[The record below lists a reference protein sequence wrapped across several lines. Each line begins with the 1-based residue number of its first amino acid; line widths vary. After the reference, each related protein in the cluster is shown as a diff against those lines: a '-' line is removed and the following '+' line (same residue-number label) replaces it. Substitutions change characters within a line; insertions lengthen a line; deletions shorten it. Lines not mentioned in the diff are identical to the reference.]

1 MRFQG
6 IVPACVTPFVDDKAS
21 PEAMQANIARW
32 LEAGVHGF
40 LVFGSTGEFMYLEP
54 EERRAV
60 LRAAREAIP
69 ADRFLL
75 AGCGAESTRATLR
88 NLQWAAEDGADAAL
102 VVTPVYYTRGHT
114 EAQRRHFLT
123 LAEESPIPILLYT
136 VPAFTAYDLP
146 VPLIEE
152 LSHHPNIVGIKDSS
166 GDLKRVVLQIRIQEE
181 QDDFTLFAGNP
192 NLAYPALIMGAAGSI
207 TAFANIVPEMFV
219 SLWNAVREKDLS
231 RAAALQR
238 AITELHGKIGPLG
251 IPAIKA
257 ILDHRGYH
265 PGEPRMPLA
274 PLDEEARSMAIAAW
288 RQAMGI
294 CQWWDQAR

>member
-6 IVPACVTPFVDDKAS
+6 IVPACVTPFVDGRAS
-21 PEAMQANIARW
+21 AEAMQANIARW
-32 LEAGVHGF
+32 LKTGVHGF
-40 LVFGSTGEFMYLEP
+40 LVFGSTGEFMYLDAD
-54 EERRAV
+54 ERRDV
-60 LRAAREAIP
+60 LRAARAAIP
-69 ADRFLL
+69 DTHFLL
-75 AGCGAESTRATLR
+75 AGCGAESPRQTLR
-88 NLQWAAEDGADAAL
+88 NLEWAAEDGADAAL
-102 VVTPVYYTRGHT
+102 VVTPVYYTRGNAD
-114 EAQRRHFLT
+114 AQRRHFLA
-123 LAEESPIPILLYT
+123 LADRSPIPILLYT

-146 VPLIEE
+146 VDLIEE
-152 LSHHPNIVGIKDSS
+152 LAQHPNIVGIKDSS

-181 QDDFTLFAGNP
+181 RDFTLFAGSP

-219 SLWNAVREKDLS
+219 SLWNAVQEKDLV

-238 AITELHGKIGPLG
+238 AITELHGHIGPMG

-257 ILDHRGYH
+257 ILAHRGYQ

-274 PLDEEARSMAIAAW
+274 PLDASTREQAIAAW

-294 CQWWDQAR
+294 CEWWE